1 MMKIL
6 PLFALP
12 FLLLSTPSSAK
23 GHGGHGGGGG
33 GHHGGGGGHHSSG
46 GGHAAARSSAGGNHA
61 PARSNS
67 TGGSR
72 APIHNSPQRAPATNG
87 GVAAP
92 RQFVSRRPATAS
104 RGPVQ
109 VANPRAGIRTPENNY
124 RVTPAGA
131 RIAPVYSSPY
141 YTQEHWGYYNPYYGY
156 SPYYG
161 YPGYAI
167 LSFGAGFYYTPHYGY
182 AGAPYNSGYN
192 NNNDAYNN
200 NSEVDGYDMQGFV
213 VYERDTIQGIVTM
226 EKNKVEIQN
235 IDSGKHYD
243 YSFKTKKAGLT
254 YITLYES
261 DSSNNQLNLVR
272 LQGDKKNLWRVVHEG
287 KLNIYDKRRGFIYSP
302 DDVDMKT
309 IKVVYNGQSE
319 ALYAHSVSDAKRKL
333 TEYVNTAY
341 GSNLDARNFTWK
353 ELLVYIDKLD

>member
-1 MMKIL
+1 MTKII

-12 FLLLSTPSSAK
+12 FLLLATPSSAK
-23 GHGGHGGGGG
+23 GHGGHGGG

-46 GGHAAARSSAGGNHA
+46 GHVAARSSAGGSHA
-61 PARSNS
+61 PARGN
-67 TGGSR
+67 
-72 APIHNSPQRAPATNG
+72 APQQRPSSIGLANH
-87 GVAAP
+87 
-92 RQFVSRRPATAS
+92 QFVSRRPASAS
-104 RGPVQ
+104 RAPVQ
-109 VANPRAGIRTPENNY
+109 VASPKAGIRTPENSY

-131 RIAPVYSSPY
+131 RVSTAYSAPY
-141 YTQEHWGYYNPYYGY
+141 YPNEHWGYYNPYYGY
-156 SPYYG
+156 APFYG
-161 YPGYAI
+161 YPGYAM
-167 LSFGAGFYYTPHYGY
+167 LSFGTGFYYTPHYGY

-192 NNNDAYNN
+192 NSNDAYNN
-200 NSEVDGYDMQGFV
+200 NSEVDGYEMQGFV

-226 EKNKVEIQN
+226 EKNKVEVQN
-235 IDSGKHYD
+235 VDSGKHYD

-272 LQGDKKNLWRVVHEG
+272 LPGDKKNLWRVIHEG

-341 GSNLDARNFTWK
+341 NSHLDPKNFTWK